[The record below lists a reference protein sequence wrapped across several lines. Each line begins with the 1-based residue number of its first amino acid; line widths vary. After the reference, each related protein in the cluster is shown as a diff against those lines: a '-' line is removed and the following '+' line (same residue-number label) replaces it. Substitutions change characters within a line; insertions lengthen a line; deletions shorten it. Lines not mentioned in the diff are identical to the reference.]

1 MDQPKKI
8 KRKKI
13 GLLYLSTYAA
23 WAGGI
28 IYVQN
33 IIRALNL
40 LDDSERPEVAVFYG
54 FDSPINDVKSI
65 NYPYIEYHQ
74 VSSAD
79 KFKKI
84 FYRLKRIFT
93 GKSAF
98 FKVLPEVVYPY
109 NDKIFLG
116 KTRIDWIPDF
126 QERYLPHMFSK
137 EEIQRRLHD
146 QTIISKAGGVV
157 IFSSQDALND
167 FEKFYP
173 DHNCKLRRL
182 RFASMLPEYQHIEF
196 STLQTQY
203 EIPGTY
209 FMSPNQFWKHKNHI
223 VLLEAI
229 ALLKNDNLDFQVVL
243 TGSQSDPRNKEY
255 FKTLKDF
262 IEKNQIERWI
272 KFLGFID
279 RSDQLALMYHSRAII
294 QPSLFEGWSTVVED
308 TKAMNQ
314 FIILSDIPVHRE
326 QISENCNFFDPHSS
340 EQLATKMR
348 ESVLNIP
355 EKVDTDYSKS
365 IMDFSKTIL
374 SVLS

>member
-1 MDQPKKI
+1 MDQSKKI
-8 KRKKI
+8 NRKKI
-13 GLLYLSTYAA
+13 GLLYLSTYSA

-33 IIRALNL
+33 IIRALNFL
-40 LDDSERPEVAVFYG
+40 EDIEKPEVVVFYG

-65 NYPYIEYHQ
+65 DYPYIEYYQ
-74 VSSAD
+74 VSSPD
-79 KFKKI
+79 IFKKI
-84 FYRLKRIFT
+84 FYRIKRILT

-98 FKVLPEVVYPY
+98 FDLLPKVVYPY

-116 KTRIDWIPDF
+116 KSRIDWIPDF

-137 EEIQRRLHD
+137 EEIQSRLRD
-146 QTIISKAGGVV
+146 QIIMSKAGGVV

-167 FEKFYP
+167 FGKFYP
-173 DHNCKLRRL
+173 DHNCDLRRL
-182 RFASMLPEYQHIEF
+182 RFASMLPEYQHIELP
-196 STLQTQY
+196 TLQAKY
-203 EIPGTY
+203 EIAGTY

-223 VLLEAI
+223 TLLEAI

-255 FKTLKDF
+255 FQTLKDF

-348 ESVLNIP
+348 ESMLNIP